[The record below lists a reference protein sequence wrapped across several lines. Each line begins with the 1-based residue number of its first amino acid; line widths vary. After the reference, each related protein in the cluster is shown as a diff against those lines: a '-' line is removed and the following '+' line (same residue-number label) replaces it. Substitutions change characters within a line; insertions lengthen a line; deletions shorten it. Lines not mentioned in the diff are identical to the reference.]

1 MLIVAQVAADPTS
14 TIPQIAQ
21 WLQAAGP
28 FGLAAVLLIIL
39 RTLWTRLRERD
50 ARLDEMSNQFLS
62 AVREQS
68 AQQATTAA
76 VLRQLCDSVGKKD

>member
-1 MLIVAQVAADPTS
+1 MLIAQVADPN

-28 FGLAAVLLIIL
+28 FGLAAVLLVIL

-76 VLRQLCDSVGKKD
+76 VLRQLCDTIGKKD